1 MNTQESLLAGLFL
14 AVALGVAVTLL
25 QPAHASSS
33 PLPSKLEDNFNHTY
47 LQPDVR
53 AKWWIINWGEQNGQ
67 QAHVE
72 DFCGPSSCY
81 QLASEQRDSYAN
93 LVLYPGNTPG
103 YFVKVDVAEEHTGYP
118 AEIVNAWQP
127 VPGKPVVLE
136 TTVRWSANYKVNATG
151 GALGSNGV
159 WLWNSPYDNA
169 NYDPLPPMNAFGF
182 NYCQANTFGGFLD
195 GLKFNVVHNTT
206 PITVLSAPA
215 WLDMQQW
222 NTFKFVWSVN
232 PDGATE
238 SIDIYINGGY
248 FASMVVPFRLGKLS
262 TEIWQ
267 DNEHAVLE
275 ADGSV
280 HIDYRALTEQQSFM
294 MSSFSLRHLDSI
306 AP

>member
-1 MNTQESLLAGLFL
+1 M
-14 AVALGVAVTLL
+14 
-25 QPAHASSS
+25 
-33 PLPSKLEDNFNHTY
+33 
-47 LQPDVR
+47 
-53 AKWWIINWGEQNGQ
+53 
-67 QAHVE
+67 
-72 DFCGPSSCY
+72 
-81 QLASEQRDSYAN
+81 
-93 LVLYPGNTPG
+93 
-103 YFVKVDVAEEHTGYP
+103 
-118 AEIVNAWQP
+118 
-127 VPGKPVVLE
+127 
-136 TTVRWSANYKVNATG
+136 
-151 GALGSNGV
+151 
-159 WLWNSPYDNA
+159 
-169 NYDPLPPMNAFGF
+169 
-182 NYCQANTFGGFLD
+182 
-195 GLKFNVVHNTT
+195 VHNTT